1 MKKEELF
8 RAIGEA
14 DLSASKIKKTQKMFP
29 SVKILAACAAIAIVI
44 TGIFAA
50 ARADIF
56 NRSQGG
62 GDIAFVPTLDKIIY
76 SGEPFS
82 QSEIDELITTE
93 GVEMVAEHDGK
104 NARLVS
110 RGFYLLS
117 VTEDGNYMNYNVYIL
132 PAVTNGKVTSF
143 LEIFRNDAGKLQ
155 AQFTSCNGNNAM
167 TEALSKDGSI
177 AVTVGAMWLVFI
189 TPENEIIS
197 FTGDASSTFSS
208 SETEYIP
215 REDYYSA
222 YKTDFNKVN

>member
-14 DLSASKIKKTQKMFP
+14 DLSACEIKKSKKMFP
-29 SVKILAACAAIAIVI
+29 SVRVLAACAAIAIVI

-56 NRSQGG
+56 NKSRGG
-62 GDIAFVPTLDKIIY
+62 GDIAFVPKLSEIIY

-82 QSEIDELITTE
+82 QAEIDELIKAE
-93 GVEMVAEHDGK
+93 GAEMIAENDSES
-104 NARLVS
+104 ARLAP

-117 VTEDGNYMNYNVYIL
+117 VTEDGNYMDYNVYII

-143 LEIFRNDAGKLQ
+143 LEVFRNDAGKLQ

-167 TEALSKDGSI
+167 TEALSKDGTI

-197 FTGDASSTFSS
+197 FPGDASSTFSS

-222 YKTDFNKVN
+222 YKTEFNKVN